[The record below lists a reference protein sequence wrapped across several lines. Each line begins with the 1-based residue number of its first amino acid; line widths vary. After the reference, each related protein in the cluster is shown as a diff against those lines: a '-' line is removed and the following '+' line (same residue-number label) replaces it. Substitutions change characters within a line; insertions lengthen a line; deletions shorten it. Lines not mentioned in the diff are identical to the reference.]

1 MNHQGRQERQ
11 ALDVISSDEKG
22 CPPCG
27 RDGQRFIEALFAPQT
42 VALVGA
48 SGDATKNN
56 SRPQRFLRRH
66 GYTGRILPVNPR
78 HRELFG
84 EAAYPDL
91 RSAPGPIDHAFIM
104 VPAASVPEV
113 VAQCCELKIPVA
125 TIFSAGFA
133 ELGKEGSK
141 RQGDMVAMARAA
153 GVRLLGPNCMGLVNV
168 HGNTALSVNAV
179 LERETL
185 RAGPLSV
192 ISQSG
197 STLGTL
203 ISRAQARGLGFSKLV
218 SVGNE
223 CDLAVGELAELLAD
237 DPDTGA
243 ILLFLETFRDSA
255 RLAAAVRRAFAAG
268 KPVIA
273 YKLGRSE
280 VGRRA
285 AASHTGA
292 MVGADELATAF
303 FRAHGIMRVDLLES
317 LFELPQLVLRRKPP
331 VGRRVAVLTGTGGAA
346 AMVADRLGVLGAE
359 VVPPPPALIEKL
371 RGEGLPINDAPITDI
386 PMGRSEGGAYTAI
399 LSALLASDHCD
410 AVVGVIGSSSQNP
423 QTLVERVFAAKRR
436 DRKPLAVFLAPR
448 ADDGL
453 LALQQNGIAGFRTPE
468 SCADAVNAFLNWRA
482 PVPQEQSPEIELQQA
497 ETLAAA
503 ARGTHLNEH
512 AACALFAALGIPQA
526 QSWIVAEAAQCAGR
540 GFEFPVAV
548 KILSP
553 DIAHKTDAGMVE
565 LDVASGANL
574 RAAVQRMLNRA
585 RDGFPQARID
595 GVLVQR
601 MERGLAEVIVGYRR
615 DPEVGPI
622 VMLGAGGVT
631 AEIRRSYC
639 VRLAPV
645 NLAVAAEMVEEV
657 SELAVLRGFRNLP
670 RGDCVA
676 LARAIRAMSLLA
688 CLKTRVVTEAEIN
701 PLLVKRQGGGVV
713 AVDGLVVFS

>member
-1 MNHQGRQERQ
+1 LNRKGRQIDSFPFSAE
-11 ALDVISSDEKG
+11 EG
-22 CPPCG
+22 CPPRG
-27 RDGQRFIEALFAPQT
+27 RGGQGFVAALFQPET
-42 VALVGA
+42 IALVGA
-48 SGDATKNN
+48 SGDVVKNN

-66 GYTGRILPVNPR
+66 GFAGRVLPINPR
-78 HRELFG
+78 YRELFG
-84 EAAYPDL
+84 EACYPDL
-91 RSAPGPIDHAFIM
+91 RSAPEPIDHAFIM

-113 VAQCCELKIPVA
+113 VTQCCELKIPVA

-133 ELGKEGSK
+133 ELGEEGFK
-141 RQGDMVAMARAA
+141 RQRDMVAMARAA
-153 GVRLLGPNCMGLVNV
+153 GVRLLGPNCMGLINV
-168 HGNTALSVNAV
+168 HGKTALSVNAV
-179 LERETL
+179 LEREML
-185 RAGPLSV
+185 RAGPLSA

-223 CDLAVGELAELLAD
+223 CDLGVGELAELLAD

-255 RLAAAVRRAFAAG
+255 RLANAARRAFAAG

-280 VGRRA
+280 VGRRT

-292 MVGADELATAF
+292 MVGADELASAF
-303 FRAHGIMRVDLLES
+303 FRAHGILRVDMLES
-317 LFELPQLVLRRKPP
+317 LFELPQLVMAHKPP
-331 VGRRVAVLTGTGGAA
+331 ARRRVAVLTGTGGAA

-359 VVPPPPALIEKL
+359 VVPPPAVLIEKL
-371 RGEGLPINDAPITDI
+371 QGAGFSINGAPITDI

-423 QTLVERVFAAKRR
+423 QTLVERVFKAVGRA
-436 DRKPLAVFLAPR
+436 RKPLAVFLAPR
-448 ADDGL
+448 ADEGL
-453 LALQQNGIAGFRTPE
+453 LALQENGIAGFRTPE
-468 SCADAVNAFLNWRA
+468 SCADAVNAFCNWRA
-482 PVPQEQSPEIELQQA
+482 PAAQEQPSGADLQQA

-503 ARGTHLNEH
+503 APGKQLNEH
-512 AACALFAALGIPQA
+512 DACVLFSALGIPQA
-526 QSWIVAEAAQCAGR
+526 QSRIVTDAAQCSLIN
-540 GFEFPVAV
+540 FEFPVAV

-553 DIAHKTDAGMVE
+553 DIAHKTDSGMVE
-565 LDVASGANL
+565 LDVSSGANL
-574 RAAVQRMLNRA
+574 RAAVQRLLNRVRDKFPEA
-585 RDGFPQARID
+585 RLD
-595 GVLVQR
+595 GVLVER

-615 DPEVGPI
+615 DPEVGPV

-631 AEIRRSYC
+631 AEIKRSYC

-645 NLAVAAEMVEEV
+645 NLATATEMIEEV
-657 SELAVLRGFRNLP
+657 PELAILRGFRNLA
-670 RGDCVA
+670 RGDCAA

-688 CLKTRVVTEAEIN
+688 CLKSRAVTEAEIN
-701 PLLVKRQGGGVV
+701 PLIVKRQGGGVV
-713 AVDGLVVFS
+713 AVDGLVVFT

>member
-1 MNHQGRQERQ
+1 MSNSK
-11 ALDVISSDEKG
+11 LS
-22 CPPCG
+22 
-27 RDGQRFIEALFAPQT
+27 EALFTPKT

-48 SGDATKNN
+48 SGDSGKNN

-66 GYTGRILPVNPR
+66 GYTGRMLPINPR
-78 HRELFG
+78 YKEIFG
-84 EAAYPDL
+84 ETAYPDL
-91 RSAPGPIDHAFIM
+91 CSAPGPIDHAFIM
-104 VPAASVPEV
+104 VPAASVPDV

-133 ELGKEGSK
+133 ELGEDGSR
-141 RQGDMVAMARAA
+141 RQRDMVDMARAA
-153 GVRLLGPNCMGLVNV
+153 GVRLLGPNCMGLINV
-168 HGNTALSVNAV
+168 HGKTALSVNAV
-179 LERETL
+179 LEREVL

-203 ISRAQARGLGFSKLV
+203 LSRAQARGLGFAKLV

-223 CDLAVGELAELLAD
+223 CDLGVGEIANLLAD

-255 RLAAAVRRAFAAG
+255 LLAAAARRAFAAG

-285 AASHTGA
+285 ATSHTGA
-292 MVGADELATAF
+292 MVGADELASAF
-303 FRAHGIMRVDLLES
+303 FRAHGILRVDMLES
-317 LFELPQLVLRRKPP
+317 LFELPQLVLGHKPP
-331 VGRRVAVLTGTGGAA
+331 AGRRVAVLTGTGGAA

-359 VVPPPPALIEKL
+359 VVPPPAILIEKL
-371 RGEGLPINDAPITDI
+371 QGEGLPINNAPITDI

-423 QTLVERVFAAKRR
+423 QTLVERVFKSVGWN
-436 DRKPLAVFLAPR
+436 RKPLAVFLAPR
-448 ADDGL
+448 ADEGL
-453 LALQQNGIAGFRTPE
+453 LALQEGAVAGFRTPE

-482 PVPQEQSPEIELQQA
+482 PVAQEQPSEADLQQA

-503 ARGTHLNEH
+503 APGKQLNEYDV
-512 AACALFAALGIPQA
+512 CILFSALGIPQA
-526 QSWIVAEAAQCAGR
+526 QSRIVTNAAQCSLIN
-540 GFEFPVAV
+540 FEFPVAV
-548 KILSP
+548 KVLSS

-565 LDVASGANL
+565 FNVSSGANL
-574 RAAVQRMLNRA
+574 RAAVQRLLNRA
-585 RDGFPQARID
+585 RDNFPRARLD

-601 MERGLAEVIVGYRR
+601 MERGLAEVIIGYRR

-631 AEIRRSYC
+631 VEIKRSYR

-645 NLAVAAEMVEEV
+645 SLATAAEMIEEV
-657 SELAVLRGFRNLP
+657 PELAVLRGFRNLP
-670 RGDCVA
+670 RGDCA
-676 LARAIRAMSLLA
+676 GLARAIRAISLLA
-688 CLKTRVVTEAEIN
+688 CLKSRAVSEAEIN
-701 PLLVKRQGGGVV
+701 PLIVKRECSGVV
-713 AVDGLVVFS
+713 GVDGLLVFA

>member
-1 MNHQGRQERQ
+1 LNREGRQT
-11 ALDVISSDEKG
+11 DSFPSSDEEG
-22 CPPCG
+22 CPPRG
-27 RDGQRFIEALFAPQT
+27 RGGQGFVAALFQPET
-42 VALVGA
+42 IALVGA
-48 SGDATKNN
+48 SGDVAKNN

-66 GYTGRILPVNPR
+66 GYTGRIVPINLR

-104 VPAASVPEV
+104 VPAAAVPEV
-113 VAQCCELKIPVA
+113 VAQCCELKVPVA

-133 ELGKEGSK
+133 ELGEEGLK
-141 RQGDMVAMARAA
+141 RQRGMVAMARAA

-168 HGNTALSVNAV
+168 HGKTALSVNAV

-185 RAGPLSV
+185 RPGPLSV

-203 ISRAQARGLGFSKLV
+203 ISRAQARGLGFSKLI

-223 CDLAVGELAELLAD
+223 CDVAVGELAELLLD

-255 RLAAAVRRAFAAG
+255 RLAAAAHRAFAAG
-268 KPVIA
+268 KPIIA

-303 FRAHGIMRVDLLES
+303 FSAHGILRVDMLES
-317 LFELPQLVLRRKPP
+317 LFELPQFVLGRKPP

-346 AMVADRLGVLGAE
+346 AMVADRLGVLGSE
-359 VVPPPPALIEKL
+359 VVPPPPALIERL
-371 RGEGLPINDAPITDI
+371 RGEDLPIGDAPVTDI

-423 QTLVERVFAAKRR
+423 KTLVERVFNAQGR
-436 DRKPLAVFLAPR
+436 DAKPLAVFLAPR

-482 PVPQEQSPEIELQQA
+482 PLPHERPSEAELQQA
-497 ETLAAA
+497 EMLAAS
-503 ARGTHLNEH
+503 ARGARLNEH
-512 AACALFAALGIPQA
+512 DACALFAALGIPSV
-526 QSWIVAEAAQCAGR
+526 QSRIVAEAAQCAECGL
-540 GFEFPVAV
+540 EFPVAV

-585 RDGFPQARID
+585 RDSFPQARID

-601 MERGLAEVIVGYRR
+601 MERGLAEVILGYRH

-622 VMLGAGGVT
+622 VMLGVGGVA
-631 AEIRRSYC
+631 AEIRRRYC

-645 NLAVAAEMVEEV
+645 KLEVASEMIEEV
-657 SELAVLRGFRNLP
+657 PELAMLNGFRNLP
-670 RGDCVA
+670 RGDCAA

-688 CLKTRVVTEAEIN
+688 CLKSRAVIEAEIN
-701 PLLVKRQGGGVV
+701 PLLVKRQGSGVV
-713 AVDGLVVFS
+713 AVDGLVAFT

>member
-1 MNHQGRQERQ
+1 LAQ
-11 ALDVISSDEKG
+11 S
-22 CPPCG
+22 
-27 RDGQRFIEALFAPQT
+27 LFAPQT

-66 GYTGRILPVNPR
+66 GYAGRILPINPR

-91 RSAPGPIDHAFIM
+91 RSAPDAIDHAFIM
-104 VPAASVPEV
+104 VPAASVPDV

-133 ELGKEGSK
+133 ELGADGSR
-141 RQGDMVAMARAA
+141 RQRDMVAMARAA
-153 GVRLLGPNCMGLVNV
+153 GVRLLGPNCMGLINV
-168 HGNTALSVNAV
+168 HGKTALSVNAV
-179 LERETL
+179 LEREAL
-185 RAGPLSV
+185 RPGPLSV
-192 ISQSG
+192 VSQSG

-203 ISRAQARGLGFSKLV
+203 LSRAQARGLGFAKLV

-223 CDLAVGELAELLAD
+223 CDLGVGEIAHLLVD

-255 RLAAAVRRAFAAG
+255 VLAAAARRAFTAG

-292 MVGADELATAF
+292 MVGADELASAF
-303 FRAHGIMRVDLLES
+303 FSAHGILRVDMLES
-317 LFELPQLVLRRKPP
+317 LFELPQLVLGRKPL

-371 RGEGLPINDAPITDI
+371 RGENLPINDAPVTDI

-423 QTLVERVFAAKRR
+423 QTLVERVFRAEGR

-448 ADDGL
+448 ADEGL
-453 LALQQNGIAGFRTPE
+453 LALQENGIAGFRTPE

-482 PVPQEQSPEIELQQA
+482 PVPHEQSAEVDLQQA

-503 ARGTHLNEH
+503 ARGTRLNEH
-512 AACALFAALGIPQA
+512 AACALFAALGVPHV
-526 QSWIVAEAAQCAGR
+526 QSWIVDNAAQCAER

-553 DIAHKTDAGMVE
+553 DIVHKTDAGMVE

-585 RDGFPQARID
+585 RDGFPRAHID

-601 MERGLAEVIVGYRR
+601 MERGLAEVIVGYRH

-622 VMLGAGGVT
+622 AMLGAGGVT
-631 AEIRRSYC
+631 AEIKRSYC

-645 NLAVAAEMVEEV
+645 SLVTAMEMIEEV
-657 SELAVLRGFRNLP
+657 PELAMLNGFRNLP
-670 RGDCVA
+670 RGDCAA

-688 CLKTRVVTEAEIN
+688 CLKTRIVTEAEIN
-701 PLLVKRQGGGVV
+701 PLLVKREGSGVL
-713 AVDGLVVFS
+713 AVDGLLVFT

>member
-1 MNHQGRQERQ
+1 MSNQK
-11 ALDVISSDEKG
+11 LS
-22 CPPCG
+22 
-27 RDGQRFIEALFAPQT
+27 EALFAPKT

-48 SGDATKNN
+48 SADSSKNN
-56 SRPQRFLRRH
+56 ARPQRFLRRH

-78 HRELFG
+78 YQEIFG
-84 EAAYPDL
+84 ESAYPDL
-91 RSAPGPIDHAFIM
+91 RSAPGPIDHAFVM
-104 VPAASVPEV
+104 VPAASVRDV

-133 ELGKEGSK
+133 ELGDEGLQ
-141 RQGDMVAMARAA
+141 RQRDMVAMARAA
-153 GVRLLGPNCMGLVNV
+153 GVRLLGPNCMGLINV
-168 HGNTALSVNAV
+168 HGRTALSVNAV
-179 LERETL
+179 LEREEF

-203 ISRAQARGLGFSKLV
+203 LSRAQSRGLGFSKLV

-223 CDLAVGELAELLAD
+223 CDLGVGEIADFLAD
-237 DPDTGA
+237 DPDTGV

-255 RLAAAVRRAFAAG
+255 LLAAAARRAFAAG

-292 MVGADELATAF
+292 MVGPDELASAF
-303 FRAHGIMRVDLLES
+303 FRAHGILRVDMLES
-317 LFELPQLVLRRKPP
+317 LFELPSLVTGHQPP
-331 VGRRVAVLTGTGGAA
+331 AGRRVAVLTGTGGAA

-359 VVPPPPALIEKL
+359 VVPPPPTLIAEL
-371 RGEGLPINDAPITDI
+371 RSRDLPINDAAITDI

-423 QTLVERVFAAKRR
+423 KTLVERVFRAEGR

-453 LALQQNGIAGFRTPE
+453 LALQERGVSAFRTPE
-468 SCADAVNAFLNWRA
+468 SCADAVNAFLNWHA
-482 PVPQEQSPEIELQQA
+482 PVAHEAPAEAELEHA
-497 ETLAAA
+497 ETLAADA
-503 ARGTHLNEH
+503 QGGAHFNEYD
-512 AACALFAALGIPQA
+512 ACTLFAALGIPHA
-526 QSWIVAEAAQCAGR
+526 ESRIVADAAQCSGINV
-540 GFEFPVAV
+540 EFPVAV
-548 KILSP
+548 KVLSP
-553 DIAHKTDAGMVE
+553 DIKHKTDANMVE

-574 RAAVQRMLNRA
+574 RAAVQGMLNRA
-585 RDGFPQARID
+585 RQKFPEACID

-622 VMLGAGGVT
+622 VLLGMGGIM
-631 AEIRRSYC
+631 AEVKRSYC
-639 VRLAPV
+639 VRLAPISIATATEMIK
-645 NLAVAAEMVEEV
+645 NLP
-657 SELAVLRGFRNLP
+657 ELAILRGFRNLP
-670 RGDCVA
+670 RGDCAA

-688 CLKTRVVTEAEIN
+688 CLKSRAVSEAEIN
-701 PLLVKRQGGGVV
+701 PLIVKGEGSGVI
-713 AVDGLVVFS
+713 AVDGLLVFAQLISGGEGKSSR

>member
-1 MNHQGRQERQ
+1 MSVEQIRG
-11 ALDVISSDEKG
+11 
-22 CPPCG
+22 
-27 RDGQRFIEALFAPQT
+27 ALFTPET
-42 VALVGA
+42 IALVGA
-48 SGDATKNN
+48 SGDATRNN

-66 GYTGRILPVNPR
+66 GFTGRILPVNPR
-78 HRELFG
+78 YRELFG
-84 EAAYPDL
+84 EVAYPDL
-91 RSAPGPIDHAFIM
+91 RSAPGPIDHAFVM
-104 VPAASVPEV
+104 VPAVAVPDV
-113 VAQCCELKIPVA
+113 IAQCCELKIPVA

-133 ELGKEGSK
+133 ELGEQGLK
-141 RQGDMVAMARAA
+141 RQRDMVATARAA
-153 GVRLLGPNCMGLVNV
+153 GVRLLGPNCMGLINV
-168 HGNTALSVNAV
+168 HGRTALSVNAV

-185 RAGPLSV
+185 RPGPLSV

-203 ISRAQARGLGFSKLV
+203 LSRAQSRGIGFSKLV

-223 CDLAVGELAELLAD
+223 CDLAVGELAEILVD

-243 ILLFLETFRDSA
+243 ILLFLETFRDA
-255 RLAAAVRRAFAAG
+255 VRLAAAARRAFTAG

-292 MVGADELATAF
+292 MVGADELASAF
-303 FRAHGIMRVDLLES
+303 FRAHGILRVDMLES
-317 LFELPQLVLRRKPP
+317 LFELPQLVFGRGPP
-331 VGRRVAVLTGTGGAA
+331 AGRRVAVVTGTGGAA

-359 VVPPPPALIEKL
+359 VVSPPPALIEKL
-371 RGEGLPINDAPITDI
+371 SREDLPINDAPITDI
-386 PMGRSEGGAYTAI
+386 PMGKSEGGAYTAI
-399 LSALLASDHCD
+399 LSALLGSDHCD
-410 AVVGVIGSSSQNP
+410 AVVAVIGSSSQNP
-423 QTLVERVFAAKRR
+423 QTLVERVFEAEGR

-453 LALQQNGIAGFRTPE
+453 LALQAHGIAGFRTPE

-482 PVPQEQSPEIELQQA
+482 PTPQESPAEVEFEQA

-503 ARGTHLNEH
+503 APGPRLNEYD
-512 AACALFAALGIPQA
+512 ACALFSALGIAWA
-526 QSWIVAEAAQCAGR
+526 QSWIVTDAAQCSGITI
-540 GFEFPVAV
+540 EFPVAV
-548 KILSP
+548 KVLSP

-565 LDVASGANL
+565 LDVSSGANL

-585 RDGFPQARID
+585 RERFPQTRVD

-631 AEIRRSYC
+631 AEITRSYC

-645 NLAVAAEMVEEV
+645 SLDTAEEMIEEV
-657 SELAVLRGFRNLP
+657 PELAILRGFRNLP
-670 RGDCVA
+670 RGDCAA

-688 CLKTRVVTEAEIN
+688 CLKSRVVTDAEIN
-701 PLLVKRQGGGVV
+701 PLIVKREGGGLI
-713 AVDGLVVFS
+713 AVDGLLVLAQLIGGEEAKSAVSVVTFPKS